1 MAPLLAILSEK
12 ATGKKSELVESLKEE
27 IGSFLYKNKIKFDF
41 LKKKKEK
48 TMKRKKKSLFQQKSN
63 LSTSLNQKGRNY
75 HHQL

>member
-41 LKKKKEK
+41 LKKK
-48 TMKRKKKSLFQQKSN
+48 RRRQ
-63 LSTSLNQKGRNY
+63 
-75 HHQL
+75 